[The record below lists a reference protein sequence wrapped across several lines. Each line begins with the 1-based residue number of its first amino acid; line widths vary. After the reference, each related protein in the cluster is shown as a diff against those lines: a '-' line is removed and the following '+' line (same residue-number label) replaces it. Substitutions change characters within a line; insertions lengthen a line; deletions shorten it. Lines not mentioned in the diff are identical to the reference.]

1 MLKVGKTLAAKKMDL
16 NLKGKIAFISGSTS
30 GIGFTTARI
39 LLEEG
44 MKVYINGRKEE
55 TVNTAVTELKN
66 TTESNEVYGIVA
78 DFRNPEEVMRLL
90 QELPEIDVLVN
101 NVGIYNSQTFFET
114 TSKQWEEQFQ
124 VNLMS
129 GVSLSNHCLQ
139 KMLCK
144 KWGRIIFISSE
155 CAYLVPND
163 MISYSATKAAI
174 HALSRGLSQLTRGTG
189 VTVNTVVP
197 GSTLSEGAK
206 HFIAD
211 KAVKEGSNPKTV
223 ERDFFR
229 KERTQSLLERFA
241 STDEVAT
248 TIAYLCSPLSSA
260 TNGTV
265 IKVDGGSTG
274 SVF

>member
-1 MLKVGKTLAAKKMDL
+1 MDL

-144 KWGRIIFISSE
+144 KWDVLFSFRVNVLTWF
-155 CAYLVPND
+155 L
-163 MISYSATKAAI
+163 MI
-174 HALSRGLSQLTRGTG
+174 
-189 VTVNTVVP
+189 
-197 GSTLSEGAK
+197 
-206 HFIAD
+206 
-211 KAVKEGSNPKTV
+211 
-223 ERDFFR
+223 
-229 KERTQSLLERFA
+229 
-241 STDEVAT
+241 
-248 TIAYLCSPLSSA
+248 
-260 TNGTV
+260 
-265 IKVDGGSTG
+265 
-274 SVF
+274 

>member
-1 MLKVGKTLAAKKMDL
+1 MDL

-129 GVSLSNHCLQ
+129 GVSLSNQCLK

>member
-1 MLKVGKTLAAKKMDL
+1 MDL

-55 TVNTAVTELKN
+55 TVNTAVTDLKKI
-66 TTESNEVYGIVA
+66 TESSEVFGIVA
-78 DFRNPEEVMRLL
+78 DFRNPEEVIRLL

-101 NVGIYNSQTFFET
+101 NVGIYNSQSFFET

-129 GVSLSNHCLQ
+129 GVSLSNHCLR
-139 KMLCK
+139 KMLYK

-163 MISYSATKAAI
+163 MISYSATKASI
-174 HALSRGLSQLTRGTG
+174 HALSRGLSQLTVGTG

-211 KAVKEGSNPKTV
+211 KATKEGSNPKTV
-223 ERDFFR
+223 EIDFFR

-274 SVF
+274 GVF

>member
-1 MLKVGKTLAAKKMDL
+1 MDL

-39 LLEEG
+39 LLAEG
-44 MKVYINGRKEE
+44 MKVYINGRKKE
-55 TVNTAVTELKN
+55 TVNNAVTNLQ
-66 TTESNEVYGIVA
+66 TITESTEVFGIVA
-78 DFRNPEEVMRLL
+78 DFRNPKEVMRLL
-90 QELPEIDVLVN
+90 QELSEIDVLVN
-101 NVGIYNSQTFFET
+101 NVGIYNSQSFFET

-124 VNLMS
+124 VNFMS
-129 GVSLSNHCLQ
+129 GVRLSNHYLQ
-139 KMLCK
+139 KMLHK

-163 MISYSATKAAI
+163 MISYSTTKAAM
-174 HALSRGLSQLTRGTG
+174 HALSRGLSQLTGGTG

-211 KAVKEGSNPKTV
+211 KAAKEGRDANAIESTFFKT
-223 ERDFFR
+223 
-229 KERTQSLLERFA
+229 ERTQSLLERFA

-248 TIAYLCSPLSSA
+248 MIAYLCSPLSSA
-260 TNGTV
+260 TNGAV

-274 SVF
+274 GVF